1 MRVMTTRSHGFLDVG
16 AGVLLLAAPWL
27 LGFAAGG
34 AETWAPVLIGLAV
47 LANSALTDYEIGRV
61 KRIEMT
67 VHLWLDAGAGLLL
80 AVSPWLFGFYDDVW
94 VPHLLLGLVLVVAA
108 AFSATIPGYE
118 RRGDARAEG

>member
-1 MRVMTTRSHGFLDVG
+1 MRVMTTRSHGFLDIA

-34 AETWAPVLIGLAV
+34 AETFVPVVLGLAV
-47 LANSALTDYEIGRV
+47 LGYSAFTDYEVGRV
-61 KRIEMT
+61 KRVQMP

-80 AVSPWLFGFYDDVW
+80 GVSPWLFGFYDDVW
-94 VPHLLLGLVLVVAA
+94 APHLVVGLVLVVAA

-118 RRGDARAEG
+118 RRGAARAEG

>member
-27 LGFAAGG
+27 LGFARGG
-34 AETWAPVLIGLAV
+34 AETWMPVLVGLALLSLSV
-47 LANSALTDYEIGRV
+47 LTDYEIGRL
-61 KRIEMT
+61 KRIEMP

-80 AVSPWLFGFYDDVW
+80 AVSPWLFGFYDEVW
-94 VPHLLLGLVLVVAA
+94 APHLVGGLVLVVAA

-118 RRGDARAEG
+118 RRGAARAEG